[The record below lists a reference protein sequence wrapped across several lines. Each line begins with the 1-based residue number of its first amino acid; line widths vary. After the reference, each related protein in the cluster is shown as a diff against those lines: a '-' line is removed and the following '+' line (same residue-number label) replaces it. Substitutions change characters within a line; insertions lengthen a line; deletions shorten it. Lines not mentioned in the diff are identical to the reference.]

1 LLDAIEVEV
10 VLGTN
15 PDGSPTINQAPR
27 SKLRGMNCAFPGSRF
42 STGLRHKRRG
52 IRSEEIE
59 WQVMPRVYQR
69 AGKIA
74 RQTDEEKSV

>member
-15 PDGSPTINQAPR
+15 PDGSPTI
-27 SKLRGMNCAFPGSRF
+27 
-42 STGLRHKRRG
+42 
-52 IRSEEIE
+52 IE

-74 RQTDEEKSV
+74 RQTDEEKSD